1 MGHLPSL
8 PGRQAKL
15 NRKGAELTDDFLVIN
30 GKRVSCGAEMAVPKY
45 RQRKMRGDGLSEVAA
60 GPPEEARPRVRI
72 FHFQNLFPTR
82 PGRIGP
88 LRRDGN
94 GSAHMHHL
102 MKALQSSLFDKS
114 ICLVG
119 AAYSPFSPQ
128 AMQCSSH
135 EFSSAPSKQRRSWL
149 EESNQRPPLA
159 LFALKG
165 YRCNS
170 LDESRC

>member
-1 MGHLPSL
+1 
-8 PGRQAKL
+8 
-15 NRKGAELTDDFLVIN
+15 
-30 GKRVSCGAEMAVPKY
+30 
-45 RQRKMRGDGLSEVAA
+45 MRGDGLSEVAA
-60 GPPEEARPRVRI
+60 GPPEEARPRARI
-72 FHFQNLFPTR
+72 FHFPNIFPTR

-128 AMQCSSH
+128 AMLFTRIQ
-135 EFSSAPSKQRRSWL
+135 FSPHGVLGSKS
-149 EESNQRPPLA
+149 RPPLA